1 MTQEIS
7 NTDEQQN
14 ESQQEQEQEHVEVEE
29 KPVEKNEN
37 PLSEQNQNEEE
48 KPIEPV
54 VQGKSELLVNIFVQ
68 SCVSSIDNET
78 KSQLDEIRKLIQSY
92 VKDELKKSQRT
103 IQPTPPSLPP
113 PTEKRP
119 STKSSTSKTPK
130 TPK

>member
-7 NTDEQQN
+7 NTDEQQK
-14 ESQQEQEQEHVEVEE
+14 EPQQEQEHVEVEE
-29 KPVEKNEN
+29 KPVGTDEN
-37 PLSEQNQNEEE
+37 PLSEQNETEEE
-48 KPIEPV
+48 KPIEQV
-54 VQGKSELLVNIFVQ
+54 VQGKSELLVNIFIQ

-119 STKSSTSKTPK
+119 STKSKTPK
-130 TPK
+130 PPK

>member
-7 NTDEQQN
+7 NTDEQQK
-14 ESQQEQEQEHVEVEE
+14 EPQQEQEHVEVEE
-29 KPVEKNEN
+29 KPVGTDEN
-37 PLSEQNQNEEE
+37 PLSEQNETEEE
-48 KPIEPV
+48 KPIEQV
-54 VQGKSELLVNIFVQ
+54 VQGKSELLVNIFIQ

-119 STKSSTSKTPK
+119 STKSSASKTPK
-130 TPK
+130 PPK